1 MVCRVICSQGR
12 IGDKSDSTL
21 RGAKA
26 TAKLLED
33 RFNIHATIVG
43 NPSPGKDD
51 KWTECLHEAAETL
64 EHLRSEVERS
74 LEEQGTTI
82 LALNTCSASLATL
95 PAVAAK
101 HKDIKVLWIDAHG
114 DFNTPATSDTGYL
127 GGMVLGAVCGLW
139 ESGYG
144 HGLDPSQLIL
154 IGVHDVDEKEDLL
167 LKDNNVLILPP
178 QSATP
183 DKIIQAIG
191 DANVWIHIDWDVLQ
205 PGQIN
210 ADYKVDGG
218 MELNQL
224 LHIIEKIPAEKVLG
238 LELAEFSA
246 DDFDSASNKKG
257 LSNISRLVNSLFKQ

>member
-82 LALNTCSASLATL
+82 LALNTC
-95 PAVAAK
+95 
-101 HKDIKVLWIDAHG
+101 
-114 DFNTPATSDTGYL
+114 
-127 GGMVLGAVCGLW
+127 
-139 ESGYG
+139 
-144 HGLDPSQLIL
+144 
-154 IGVHDVDEKEDLL
+154 
-167 LKDNNVLILPP
+167 
-178 QSATP
+178 
-183 DKIIQAIG
+183 
-191 DANVWIHIDWDVLQ
+191 
-205 PGQIN
+205 
-210 ADYKVDGG
+210 
-218 MELNQL
+218 
-224 LHIIEKIPAEKVLG
+224 
-238 LELAEFSA
+238 
-246 DDFDSASNKKG
+246 
-257 LSNISRLVNSLFKQ
+257 